1 MARVI
6 NQFQKQFESLLAYWP
21 DEDQELHQLR
31 SKAFDQFKNL
41 GFPTKQWEDWQFTD
55 FSSFKKIDYR
65 LSWAE
70 DLPQLSNDITE
81 RISNTYLIFIVNGHY
96 QPDLTNIPES
106 ISVTTNLD
114 HFKGNKELYLDHN
127 NSNPFSALNTSM
139 MNSGICITLDSD
151 VILDQPIQ
159 VIYAT
164 QNIVDPLMNHPR
176 FIFQLGDNSEATIVE
191 HYMGS
196 TDLDYFINPVSNIFM
211 NNNAKLN
218 HFRIEAEDI
227 LANHIAS
234 TNYTLGA
241 DSQLNT
247 VSISSGSKLFRH
259 NINLSFKDKGGYASL
274 NGLST
279 IKNDQHHDQHIIVD
293 HLKNTCQSKQLFKYI
308 LSDRSSG
315 VFNGKVVVKED
326 TKHTDADQA
335 NKNLLLSPEAIMN
348 TNPQLEIYSEDVKC
362 SHGSTTGQIDPEAL
376 FYLQSRGIS
385 KPKAIELIINGFAK
399 DIIDQINNKD
409 VKDYIDDKVTNWL
422 ESVLIDV

>member
-1 MARVI
+1 
-6 NQFQKQFESLLAYWP
+6 
-21 DEDQELHQLR
+21 
-31 SKAFDQFKNL
+31 
-41 GFPTKQWEDWQFTD
+41 
-55 FSSFKKIDYR
+55 
-65 LSWAE
+65 
-70 DLPQLSNDITE
+70 
-81 RISNTYLIFIVNGHY
+81 
-96 QPDLTNIPES
+96 
-106 ISVTTNLD
+106 
-114 HFKGNKELYLDHN
+114 
-127 NSNPFSALNTSM
+127 
-139 MNSGICITLDSD
+139 
-151 VILDQPIQ
+151 
-159 VIYAT
+159 
-164 QNIVDPLMNHPR
+164 MNHPR

-196 TDLDYFINPVSNIFM
+196 TDLDYFINPVSNIFI

-241 DSQLNT
+241 DSQLNA

>member
-1 MARVI
+1 M
-6 NQFQKQFESLLAYWP
+6 
-21 DEDQELHQLR
+21 
-31 SKAFDQFKNL
+31 
-41 GFPTKQWEDWQFTD
+41 
-55 FSSFKKIDYR
+55 
-65 LSWAE
+65 
-70 DLPQLSNDITE
+70 
-81 RISNTYLIFIVNGHY
+81 
-96 QPDLTNIPES
+96 
-106 ISVTTNLD
+106 TTNLD
-114 HFKGNKELYLDHN
+114 HFKANKELYLDHN

-139 MNSGICITLDSD
+139 MNSGICITLDPD

-159 VIYAT
+159 IIYAT

-196 TDLDYFINPVSNIFM
+196 TDLDYFINPVSNIFL

-241 DSQLNT
+241 DSQLNA

>member
-1 MARVI
+1 M
-6 NQFQKQFESLLAYWP
+6 
-21 DEDQELHQLR
+21 
-31 SKAFDQFKNL
+31 
-41 GFPTKQWEDWQFTD
+41 
-55 FSSFKKIDYR
+55 
-65 LSWAE
+65 
-70 DLPQLSNDITE
+70 
-81 RISNTYLIFIVNGHY
+81 
-96 QPDLTNIPES
+96 
-106 ISVTTNLD
+106 
-114 HFKGNKELYLDHN
+114 
-127 NSNPFSALNTSM
+127 
-139 MNSGICITLDSD
+139 CIRDS
-151 VILDQPIQ
+151 
-159 VIYAT
+159 
-164 QNIVDPLMNHPR
+164 
-176 FIFQLGDNSEATIVE
+176 
-191 HYMGS
+191 
-196 TDLDYFINPVSNIFM
+196 INPVSNIFIK
-211 NNNAKLN
+211 NNAKLN

-241 DSQLNT
+241 DSQLNA